1 MVPFPPSWSLSQLIT
16 AALLETM
23 SCRTLA
29 LRDYQQVLG
38 QVTNTEEY
46 SLGIQDLLLEIRALQ
61 KVSGLKNKR
70 FSNFANTNISNPL
83 MISLLCIL

>member
-1 MVPFPPSWSLSQLIT
+1 MSQERTQIQLHSAKVGLHSGGPSGPLPTLLEPQPIT

-46 SLGIQDLLLEIRALQ
+46 SIGIQDLLLEIRALQ
-61 KVSGLKNKR
+61 KV
-70 FSNFANTNISNPL
+70 
-83 MISLLCIL
+83 